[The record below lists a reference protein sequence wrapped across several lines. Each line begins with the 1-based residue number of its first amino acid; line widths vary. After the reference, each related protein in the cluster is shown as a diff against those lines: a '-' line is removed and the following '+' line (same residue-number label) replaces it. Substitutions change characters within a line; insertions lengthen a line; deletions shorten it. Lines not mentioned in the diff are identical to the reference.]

1 VGVVGAAAAAA
12 AAPGRARARQH
23 RRYAAL
29 SLSPLCSPCLVPELL
44 RLPLGAGRWGC
55 FRELC
60 PASTG
65 PNSNG
70 GRGFTPVLSTA
81 EPQCR
86 FRGLVGCHFWPSR
99 AGGRAG
105 TSRFCVVRSNKVRI
119 YSAPDSGVWQLAEPN
134 KFVLPSAPNL
144 CLFCSLMRPLRVC
157 VFCC

>member
-1 VGVVGAAAAAA
+1 MGAAAAAA

-99 AGGRAG
+99 AGGRVRVVSALLG
-105 TSRFCVVRSNKVRI
+105 QTKFEFTLHRIRVFGNWPSRTNSSFLLHQICV
-119 YSAPDSGVWQLAEPN
+119 YFAL
-134 KFVLPSAPNL
+134 
-144 CLFCSLMRPLRVC
+144 
-157 VFCC
+157 